1 MSIIYDALKKAQK
14 AFNFNPKVTLETKP
28 KDRKGRYALYIL
40 YVLVVCIGLVV
51 GNAIFGFLPHAEKP
65 SSKHAK
71 SIQPQ
76 TSPPPTPVI
85 VTLYETTPAEGINIT
100 KKTQVSLLLNG
111 VFSSEEEGYALINNR
126 VVKEGDEI
134 EGLSVKRVNLDNVEL
149 AAKDGSVIKLSINQ
163 RLP

>member
-1 MSIIYDALKKAQK
+1 MSIIYDALKKAEK
-14 AFNFNPKVTLETKP
+14 AFNSDPKVILETKP
-28 KDRKGRYALYIL
+28 EPPKSRYALYIL
-40 YVLVVCIGLVV
+40 YVLVICIGLVV
-51 GNAIFGFLPHAEKP
+51 GNAVFGFLTHAEKP
-65 SSKHAK
+65 SSKQAK

-85 VTLYETTPAEGINIT
+85 VTLSQTSPAEGTGIT

-111 VFSSEEEGYALINNR
+111 VFSSEEGGYALINNR

-134 EGLSVKRVNLDNVEL
+134 EGLIVTRVNLDNVEL
-149 AAKDGSVIKLSINQ
+149 ATKDGSVIKLSINQ